1 VPRGGYK
8 TVPAERSSCVSNVQQ
23 LPQSEAGDRAGSD
36 GPMATVSRL
45 PTARC
50 ALCGA
55 SLVGDPVH
63 FHMVSPLET
72 MGHVTVCRGCHKA
85 ALSEG
90 YRPAD

>member
-1 VPRGGYK
+1 V
-8 TVPAERSSCVSNVQQ
+8 THVQR
-23 LPQSEAGDRAGSD
+23 LPQSEAGGLAGLD
-36 GPMATVSRL
+36 GPVATVSRL
-45 PTARC
+45 TSARC

-55 SLVGDPVH
+55 SLVGDPLP
-63 FHMVSPLET
+63 FHMVSPLVS